1 MNLEQLVNDYVEL
14 QKQEAEL
21 KEKKESLKLDIM
33 EAMQDNKVSKYL
45 TDDGITAQ
53 LQYKVT
59 FKYTNEKELIS
70 KLEEDGLGA
79 FIMKAVNTKAFNS
92 ALKASDELLSDDKY
106 GKYIEQQLTTAL
118 VVK

>member
-21 KEKKESLKLDIM
+21 KERKESLKSSIL
-33 EAMQDNKVSKYL
+33 EAMKDNNVSKYL
-45 TDDGITAQ
+45 TDGGITAQ
-53 LQYKVT
+53 VQDKVT

-79 FIMKAVNTKAFNS
+79 FVMKAINTKAFNS
-92 ALKASDELLSDDKY
+92 ALKASDELLSSEKY
-106 GKYIEQQLTTAL
+106 GAYIEQQVTTAL